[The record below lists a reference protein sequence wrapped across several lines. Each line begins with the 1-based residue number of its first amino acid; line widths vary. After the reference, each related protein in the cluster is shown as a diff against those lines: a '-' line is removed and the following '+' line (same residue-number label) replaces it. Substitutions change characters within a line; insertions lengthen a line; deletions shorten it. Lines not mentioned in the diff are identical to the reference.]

1 MRTITALKA
10 QKRPRGRV
18 NVFLNGAFAFSLG
31 AEVVE
36 EVGLGM
42 GQALSLSQIEELTGS
57 DLFRRCHQIALHYLS
72 YRPRSQWEVRQRL
85 RRHGFEDE
93 IVDGVLSKL
102 RQQGQVDDTVFA
114 QIWRRDREAFSPRG
128 RRLLEF
134 ELRRRGVAAEI
145 VDEVTSG
152 LDDDASAYQ
161 AAQRKLGTWAKLD
174 YQGFRRR
181 MVAYLQRRGFD
192 YGAINRTVARLW
204 QEREVDPADHH

>member
-1 MRTITALKA
+1 GR
-10 QKRPRGRV
+10 QK
-18 NVFLNGAFAFSLG
+18 FSLMVALAFPVG
-31 AEVVE
+31 GVV
-36 EVGLGM
+36 VGVGGGGG

-114 QIWRRDREAFSPRG
+114 QTWRRDREAFSPRG

-204 QEREVDPADHH
+204 QEREVDPAAHH